1 MTWLDALLQTKS
13 ALFTV
18 LDKSDPRVQA
28 FAAGELR
35 IVDRD
40 PQASAR
46 ARSKHRL
53 IALGPS
59 FRIDSSH
66 GPEVYQSA
74 VCTENEAP
82 TSVKLMLTWDA
93 PSYTWFDA
101 GQTLASI
108 EAAWNEL
115 IVQTKQGQATK
126 TARLFGGL
134 LANPPGLFY
143 QLENWCAT
151 SPYTNHFPLQLGTA
165 LGVGKNGKSSN
176 ESDPMHTSVFQ
187 SAFSQSVMTFTG
199 LHQLLPDATVL
210 LLDIEYVPA
219 PHRAVIDAYNKAFDA
234 AWPLDIP
241 LDVLGTFGHTLGMGQ
256 GQLREQL
263 DDLSKS
269 DLGNLAALIDVLL
282 TAPEAQLKRIEE
294 LTKHPDAQVRFALIG
309 STFYTPLP
317 IAEATLRFL
326 TTDGDAEVQAAAL
339 EELAVLNEE
348 LAEKPKKATAKKAT
362 AKKATAKKATAKK
375 ATAKK
380 ATAKKATAK
389 KATAKKAT
397 AKKATAKKATAKKA
411 TAKKATAKK
420 ATAKK
425 R

>member
-1 MTWLDALLQTKS
+1 MTWLDELLQTKS
-13 ALFTV
+13 PLFTP
-18 LDKSDPRVQA
+18 LDATDERVQA

-40 PQASAR
+40 PKASTAMR
-46 ARSKHRL
+46 KKHRL

-59 FRIDSSH
+59 FRIASNL
-66 GPEVYQSA
+66 GPEIYQSA
-74 VCTENEAP
+74 LCVENEAP
-82 TSVKLMLTWDA
+82 TCVKLMLTWDA
-93 PSYTWFDA
+93 PSYTWLDA

-108 EAAWNEL
+108 EAAWDAL
-115 IVQTKQGQATK
+115 IVQSRQGHATK

-151 SPYTNHFPLQLGTA
+151 SPYTNHFTLQLGTA
-165 LGVGKNGKSSN
+165 LGVGTNGKSSN

-219 PHRAVIDAYNKAFDA
+219 PHAKVIDAYNKAFDA

-241 LDVLGTFGHTLGMGQ
+241 LDVLGTFGHTLGVGQ
-256 GQLREQL
+256 AQLRAQL
-263 DDLSKS
+263 EDLSKS
-269 DLGNLAALIDVLL
+269 NLGNLAALLDVLL
-282 TAPEAQLKRIEE
+282 CAPDAQRARIEE
-294 LTKHPDAQVRFALIG
+294 LAKHPDPQVRFALIG

-317 IAEATLRFL
+317 IAEATLRVL
-326 TTDGDAEVQAAAL
+326 SNDDDAEVQAAAL
-339 EELAVLNEE
+339 EELSVLE
-348 LAEKPKKATAKKAT
+348 AEVAHVKEPSTKKASPKKASPKKATAKKAT

-375 ATAKK
+375 
-380 ATAKKATAK
+380 
-389 KATAKKAT
+389 
-397 AKKATAKKATAKKA
+397 
-411 TAKKATAKK
+411 
-420 ATAKK
+420 
-425 R
+425 